1 MYLQGV
7 STRKVA
13 AITEGL
19 SRVRIGKDA
28 VSRVA
33 QRLEEELS
41 AWRGRPLELAYPYL
55 YLDAAYF
62 KVNWGGRV
70 VDLALLVAVGV
81 NEEGYREVLVV
92 EPAGGER
99 KEAWRNLLKGLVER
113 GLRGVRLVISDDH
126 PSIRQAVM
134 AELPGASWQRCVVH
148 FMRNVLAHVPQ
159 SERGVVAEE
168 LQEVFVAR
176 RRGTAESLARGF
188 VERYQDR
195 YRRAVEV
202 FAQGLGE
209 ALTYL
214 DFPSGHQRHIKSNPS
229 CHLPPGPEK
238 IVAAMLSRT
247 IAAFCIIDDAL
258 QAMGHKDDPQ
268 TKVPSSV
275 ILTLAIL
282 AAMELG
288 GKHNKALALA
298 KDLNLFTHVPSPS
311 RFNRRLHALY
321 PLFLPL
327 LHLLSQVWKNLHQAQ
342 AYALD
347 TFPLPACENIRAPRS
362 RLFPHKV
369 YRGFVPSKR
378 VYFHGLKLHLLVDD
392 GKFIHEVNLSPGS
405 LHDLSS
411 LLLLPLDLPE
421 GAELYM
427 DRGYESHLY
436 EDLLREAQGVV
447 PMVIRRGNSRR
458 YVPWLQYLA
467 IVGRRV
473 VETVG
478 GMLHAMFPRRIHAV
492 TQEGFVIKVL
502 SFVLAHN
509 LKLLT
514 QEMA

>member
-1 MYLQGV
+1 
-7 STRKVA
+7 
-13 AITEGL
+13 
-19 SRVRIGKDA
+19 
-28 VSRVA
+28 
-33 QRLEEELS
+33 
-41 AWRGRPLELAYPYL
+41 
-55 YLDAAYF
+55 
-62 KVNWGGRV
+62 
-70 VDLALLVAVGV
+70 
-81 NEEGYREVLVV
+81 
-92 EPAGGER
+92 
-99 KEAWRNLLKGLVER
+99 
-113 GLRGVRLVISDDH
+113 
-126 PSIRQAVM
+126 
-134 AELPGASWQRCVVH
+134 
-148 FMRNVLAHVPQ
+148 
-159 SERGVVAEE
+159 
-168 LQEVFVAR
+168 
-176 RRGTAESLARGF
+176 
-188 VERYQDR
+188 
-195 YRRAVEV
+195 
-202 FAQGLGE
+202 
-209 ALTYL
+209 
-214 DFPSGHQRHIKSNPS
+214 
-229 CHLPPGPEK
+229 
-238 IVAAMLSRT
+238 MLSRT

-258 QAMGHKDDPQ
+258 QAMGYKDDPQ

-436 EDLLREAQGVV
+436 AAFPSGKHLEDLLREAQGIV